1 MTKDLISWLLFLGI
15 GFPFLGVVLNE
26 VAERLEQQQ
35 PELASALRKILR
47 YVLPPL
53 ALLLVMRQL
62 LQVASTT
69 GPSRVV
75 ETVTWIA
82 VIVAGV
88 FLINATLTNQKPERQ
103 FQFQIPNLF
112 FQAIRAI
119 VVLGIGYY
127 LITTIWGVDISS
139 LTTAVGVGS
148 LVFALALQNTL
159 SNLVSGLL
167 LLVAKPFEVG
177 DWISFDGSGARVID
191 QSWWAVTVDNGFAKR
206 IIPNATLSGASIT
219 NLGKGEGWD
228 YIQIG
233 LSYDD
238 PPNRVLLALSQL
250 VEGIKEIQPGSAY
263 PAVNSYGD
271 CSIAYDL
278 WFLAVPGM
286 DAWVAK
292 ATLLSKFYY
301 MVQREGFTIPY
312 PMVQQYQ
319 FRADGGFPGKIPQ
332 SPVDRQQEMV
342 DYLRALSSLFSL
354 DDGQITHLASK
365 SQFQVYGAGDLIT
378 QEGKADR
385 GMYAVYSGRVTT
397 TLTDNLGENKTTNR
411 FGIGDVF
418 GEMAIYPGEVS
429 PITTVAD
436 GDTELVVIP
445 AEEIVN
451 LIRSNAKFAAEILQF
466 IEERKKAVQTSK
478 GYVDSIEL
486 SNGHHQLAS

>member
-1 MTKDLISWLLFLGI
+1 MTKDFISWLLLLGI
-15 GFPFLGVVLNE
+15 GFPLLGVVLNE
-26 VAERLEQQQ
+26 IAERLEQQQ

-62 LQVASTT
+62 LQVASTA
-69 GPSRVV
+69 GSSRLV

-82 VIVAGV
+82 IIVAGV

-112 FQAIRAI
+112 FQAARAI

-127 LITTIWGVDISS
+127 LITSIWGVDISS

-177 DWISFDGSGARVID
+177 DWINFDGSGARVLD
-191 QSWWAVTVDNGFAKR
+191 QSWWSVTVDNGFAKR
-206 IIPNATLSGASIT
+206 SIPNATLSGASIS
-219 NLGKGEGWD
+219 NLGKGTAWD
-228 YIQIG
+228 YIQVG

-238 PPNRVLLALSQL
+238 PPNKVLLALSQL
-250 VEGIKEIQPGSAY
+250 PAGIKEVEPGSAY
-263 PAVNSYGD
+263 PAVSSYGD
-271 CSIAYDL
+271 CCINYDL

-286 DAWVAK
+286 GAWVAK

-319 FRADGGFPGKIPQ
+319 FRADGGFPSKIPQ
-332 SPVDRQQEMV
+332 APVDRQQEMV
-342 DYLRALSSLFSL
+342 DYLRSLSYLFSVGDARL
-354 DDGQITHLASK
+354 EQLAAEA
-365 SQFQVYGAGDLIT
+365 QFKVYGTGDLIT
-378 QEGKADR
+378 QEGKPDS
-385 GMYAVYSGRVTT
+385 GLYAVYSGRVTAQ
-397 TLTDNLGENKTTNR
+397 LTDGSGNVQTTNR

-429 PITTVAD
+429 PITTVAE
-436 GDTELVVIP
+436 GDVELVVIP
-445 AEEIVN
+445 AEEIVD
-451 LIRSNAKFAAEILQF
+451 LIRANPKFAAEILQF
-466 IEERKKAVQTSK
+466 IEERKKTVQMAK
-478 GYVDSIEL
+478 GRVATAL
-486 SNGHHQLAS
+486 SNGHQRPVS

>member
-1 MTKDLISWLLFLGI
+1 MTKDFISWLLLLGI
-15 GFPFLGVVLNE
+15 GFPLLGVALNE
-26 VAERLEQQQ
+26 IAERLEQQQ

-62 LQVASTT
+62 LQVASTA
-69 GPSRVV
+69 GPSRLV
-75 ETVTWIA
+75 ETITWIA
-82 VIVAGV
+82 IIVAGV

-103 FQFQIPNLF
+103 FQVQIPNLF
-112 FQAIRAI
+112 FQAARAI

-127 LITTIWGVDISS
+127 LITGIWDVDISS

-191 QSWWAVTVDNGFAKR
+191 QSWWSVTVDNGFAKR
-206 IIPNATLSGASIT
+206 SVPNATLSGASIS
-219 NLGKGEGWD
+219 NLGKGAAWD
-228 YIQIG
+228 YIQVG

-238 PPNRVLLALSQL
+238 PPNQVLLALSQL
-250 VEGIKEIQPGSAY
+250 PEGVKEVEPGSAF
-263 PAVNSYGD
+263 PAVSAYGD
-271 CSIAYDL
+271 CSITYDL
-278 WFLAVPGM
+278 WFLAVPGLG
-286 DAWVAK
+286 AWVAK

-319 FRADGGFPGKIPQ
+319 FRADDGFPSKIPQ
-332 SPVDRQQEMV
+332 APVDRQQEMF
-342 DYLRALSSLFSL
+342 DYLRSLSYLFSISDTQL
-354 DDGQITHLASK
+354 EQLAGSA
-365 SQFQVYGAGDLIT
+365 QFHIYGTGDLIT
-378 QEGKADR
+378 QEGKSDS
-385 GMYAVYSGRVTT
+385 GLYAVYSGRVMAQ
-397 TLTDNLGENKTTNR
+397 LTDSSGNVQTTNR

-429 PITTVAD
+429 PIATVAE
-436 GDTELVVIP
+436 GDVELVVVP
-445 AEEIVN
+445 AEDIVE
-451 LIRSNAKFAAEILQF
+451 LIRTNSKFAAEILQF
-466 IEERKKAVQTSK
+466 IEERKKSIQVAKVAVTTA
-478 GYVDSIEL
+478 L
-486 SNGHHQLAS
+486 SNGHQMPVC

>member
-1 MTKDLISWLLFLGI
+1 MTKDLVGWLLFLGI
-15 GFPFLGVVLNE
+15 GFPFLGLVLNE

-62 LQVASTT
+62 LQVANTT
-69 GPSRVV
+69 GPSRIV

-82 VIVAGV
+82 IIVAGV

-103 FQFQIPNLF
+103 FQLQIPNLF

-167 LLVAKPFEVG
+167 LLAAKPFEVG

-219 NLGKGEGWD
+219 NLGKAEGWD
-228 YIQIG
+228 CIQVG

-238 PPNRVLLALSQL
+238 PPNRVLFALSQL
-250 VEGIKEIQPGSAY
+250 IEGIKEIQPGSAF

-271 CSIAYDL
+271 CSITYDL
-278 WFLAVPGM
+278 WFLAVPGL

-312 PMVQQYQ
+312 PIVQQYQ
-319 FRADGGFPGKIPQ
+319 FRADGGFPNKIPQ
-332 SPVDRQQEMV
+332 MPVDRQQEMV
-342 DYLRALSSLFSL
+342 DYLRSLSYLFSVSDVQL
-354 DDGQITHLASK
+354 EQLAS
-365 SQFQVYGAGDLIT
+365 SAQFQLYGTGDLIT
-378 QEGKADR
+378 QEGKSDS
-385 GMYAVYSGRVTT
+385 GLYAVYSGRVTAQ
-397 TLTDNLGENKTTNR
+397 LTDNLGKIQTTNR

-429 PITTVAD
+429 PIVTVAE
-436 GDTELVVIP
+436 GDVELVVIP
-445 AEEIVN
+445 AENIVE
-451 LIRSNAKFAAEILQF
+451 LIRTNSKFAAEILQF
-466 IEERKKAVQTSK
+466 IEERKKSIQIAKGAVVTAT
-478 GYVDSIEL
+478 
-486 SNGHHQLAS
+486 SNGHQTPVG